1 MPHSL
6 YYIRSGAGV
15 MLRVSAFRYTVAAS
29 NARPFWVL
37 PKVRKAMGAAMK
49 IDESVPK
56 ITPRLMAKAKL
67 WMLSP
72 PKNKMQSNTISVEND
87 VLMVRANVWLILS
100 LTNCGKLLLGMQ
112 LHVLANTVEHHHF
125 VVDGVTDNR

>member
-1 MPHSL
+1 MGQVF
-6 YYIRSGAGV
+6 IV
-15 MLRVSAFRYTVAAS
+15 CVSAFLYTVAAS
-29 NARPFWVL
+29 KARPFWVL

-56 ITPRLMAKAKL
+56 MTPRLMAKAKL

-100 LTNCGKLLLGMQ
+100 LNKLRKSCLGCNFMFSRIRS
-112 LHVLANTVEHHHF
+112 NTTTLSLME
-125 VVDGVTDNR
+125 